1 MKNIHRNTIVAVF
14 AVGAIIV
21 IGAFKQKSNPDITVA
36 ELKESLT
43 YLASEAL
50 EGRLPGSEGGN
61 LAGNYIAEKY
71 KLYGVDPAGE
81 DGYFQY
87 FEVVTNTIAPASANS
102 LVVGAEKAELSKDFI
117 PFSYSSN
124 ATVKAEVVFTGYGFD
139 IDLDSIQWNDY
150 ANIDVKGKWVLVL
163 RNDPEIRNPNS
174 LFIPYSGEKSK
185 VITAKEN
192 GAAGILFVAGAKV
205 SRSDKLLDLEID
217 QTESNLGIPAFNI
230 TRAFANKI
238 LASDNLTIEGLETG
252 LVSNMKANSIALN
265 TEIEGSSKVVFEKAK
280 TRNVI
285 GVIEGS
291 DKKLKS
297 DYVVIG
303 AHYDHLG
310 WGGTSSSREPELHT
324 IHYGADDN
332 GSGTA
337 GLLEI
342 ADKLAH
348 ANLKRSV
355 VIIAFGAE
363 EIGTIG
369 SKYFTNNPT
378 ISKDR
383 IVAMVNLD
391 MVGRLKETKEITV
404 SGVGTSKEGEDL
416 LNEIMIEKKRDLV
429 LGIEYNGF
437 GPSDH
442 ANFYVEDIPVFFF
455 NTGAHNDYHTP
466 RDVVEKI
473 NFGGLQRVTEYAY
486 DLSVNLIN
494 STEVL
499 TFQEAGPKGRAKNTR
514 KGKVKLG
521 IMPNFGKSEDDGLRV
536 DGVTKDSAADR
547 GGIEK
552 EDVIVGI
559 AGKEVHNIY
568 EYMARMTK
576 VRPGQTINV
585 DIVRNGTKKVLIIQ
599 IDQD

>member
-1 MKNIHRNTIVAVF
+1 MKNIFRNTIVITWVIG
-14 AVGAIIV
+14 VIIAL
-21 IGAFKQKSNPDITVA
+21 GAFKKKSNPDITVND
-36 ELKESLT
+36 LKESLT
-43 YLASEAL
+43 YLASENL
-50 EGRLPGSEGGN
+50 EGRLPGTDGGKA
-61 LAGNYIAEKY
+61 AGNYIADKFN
-71 KLYGVDPAGE
+71 LYGIEQAGE
-81 DGYFQY
+81 EGYFQY
-87 FEVVTNTIAPASANS
+87 FEVVTNTDAPVSENS
-102 LVVGAEKAELSKDFI
+102 LVVGTEKAELGKDFI
-117 PFSYSSN
+117 PFSYSTN
-124 ATVKAEVVFTGYGFD
+124 ATVNAEVAFAGYGFD
-139 IDLDSIQWNDY
+139 IDLDSLQWNDY
-150 ANIDVKGKWVLVL
+150 ANVDVKGKWVLVL

-185 VITAKEN
+185 VVTAKEK
-192 GAAGILFVAGAKV
+192 GAAGVLFVAGTKV
-205 SRSDKLLDLEID
+205 SRKDNLLELEID
-217 QTESNLGIPAFNI
+217 QTESNLGIPAINI
-230 TRAFANKI
+230 TRAFADKI
-238 LASDNLTIEGLETG
+238 LAENNLTVKSLEDS
-252 LVSNMKANSIALN
+252 LVSSMKANSFVTKAKVEA
-265 TEIEGSSKVVFEKAK
+265 TSKVVFNKTK

-291 DKKLKS
+291 DKNLK
-297 DYVVIG
+297 DQYVVVG

-310 WGGTSSSREPELHT
+310 WGGTASSRDPENHA

-332 GSGTA
+332 ASGTS

-348 ANLKRSV
+348 AKLKRSV
-355 VIIAFGAE
+355 ILIAFGAE

-378 ISKDR
+378 VAKDK

-391 MVGRLKETKEITV
+391 MVGRLKDTKEITV
-404 SGVGTSKEGEDL
+404 SGVGTSKEGEQL
-416 LNEIMIEKKRDLV
+416 LNELLRNKERDLV

-455 NTGAHNDYHTP
+455 NTGAHEDYHTP
-466 RDVVEKI
+466 GDVVEKI
-473 NFGGLQRVTEYAY
+473 NFEGLQRVTEYAY
-486 DLSVNLIN
+486 DLTKNLIN
-494 STEVL
+494 ADAVL
-499 TFQEAGPKGRAKNTR
+499 TFKEAGPKGRAKNTR

-552 EDVIVGI
+552 GDVIVGI

-585 DIVRNGTKKVLIIQ
+585 DIVRDGSNKVLIIQ

>member
-1 MKNIHRNTIVAVF
+1 MKKIFRNTIIA
-14 AVGAIIV
+14 AWLIAAII
-21 IGAFKQKSNPDITVA
+21 ALSSCKPKTNSEITT
-36 ELKESLT
+36 EDLKESL
-43 YLASEAL
+43 YFLASDSL
-50 EGRLPGSEGGN
+50 EGRLPGSSGGMI
-61 LAGNYIAEKY
+61 AGEYIAAQFET
-71 KLYGVDPAGE
+71 YGIEPAGE
-81 DGYFQY
+81 NGYFQY
-87 FEVVTNTIAPASANS
+87 FEVVTSTEAPAEENLLA
-102 LVVGAEKAELSKDFI
+102 VGVEKAVLGKDFI
-117 PFSYSSN
+117 PFSYSTN
-124 ATVKAEVVFTGYGFD
+124 ATVKAEVAFTGYGFD
-139 IDLDSIQWNDY
+139 IDLDSLQWNDY
-150 ANIDVKGKWVLVL
+150 ANVDVKGKWVLVL

-185 VITAKEN
+185 VVTAKEK
-192 GAAGILFVAGAKV
+192 GAAGILFVAGTKV

-230 TRAFANKI
+230 TRSFANKI
-238 LASDNLTIEGLETG
+238 LAKDDLTIEGLETD
-252 LVSNMKANSIALN
+252 LVDNMKANSVAL
-265 TEIEGSSKVVFEKAK
+265 TIEVDGTSKVVFHKTK

-291 DKKLKS
+291 DKNLK
-297 DYVVIG
+297 DQYVVVG

-310 WGGTSSSREPELHT
+310 WGGTASSRDPENHA

-332 GSGTA
+332 ASGTS
-337 GLLEI
+337 GLLEM
-342 ADKLAH
+342 ADKLAN
-348 ANLKRSV
+348 AKLKRSV
-355 VIIAFGAE
+355 ILIGFGAE

-378 ISKDR
+378 VAKNK

-391 MVGRLKETKEITV
+391 MVGRLKDTKEITV
-404 SGVGTSKEGEDL
+404 SGVGTSKEGEQL
-416 LNEIMIEKKRDLV
+416 LNEILINKERDLV

-455 NTGAHNDYHTP
+455 NTGAHEDYHTP
-466 RDVVEKI
+466 GDVVEKI
-473 NFGGLQRVTEYAY
+473 NFEGLQRVTEYAY
-486 DLSVNLIN
+486 DLTFYLTN
-494 STEVL
+494 SDEVL
-499 TFQEAGPKGRAKNTR
+499 TFKEAGPKGRAKNTR

-552 EDVIVGI
+552 GDVIVGI

-585 DIVRNGTKKVLIIQ
+585 DIVRDGSKKVLIIQ